1 MKTMML
7 YNLSILKRNALVY
20 GLSCLFVV
28 VVMLMVAHN
37 GADLVSTVM
46 GIVMFLLVYTSL
58 LLVTTI
64 SMDRYDHGL
73 NQIFLLPL
81 SREQYV
87 FSKYIEV
94 YGSTMILFGLG
105 ASTLL
110 FSGNTNM
117 DYMLMLIP
125 VTCLS
130 LVLTSIQIPIYF
142 KVDLSKARF
151 VTMAVY
157 AILFLVLYFGF
168 SYVSTL
174 EIDFDIIRSMVL
186 TNTGLVLI
194 VVLAITALIN
204 MVSIV
209 ISIKFVEGIS
219 D

>member
-1 MKTMML
+1 
-7 YNLSILKRNALVY
+7 
-20 GLSCLFVV
+20 
-28 VVMLMVAHN
+28 
-37 GADLVSTVM
+37 
-46 GIVMFLLVYTSL
+46 
-58 LLVTTI
+58 
-64 SMDRYDHGL
+64 
-73 NQIFLLPL
+73 
-81 SREQYV
+81 
-87 FSKYIEV
+87 
-94 YGSTMILFGLG
+94 MILFGLG
-105 ASTLL
+105 ALILL

-204 MVSIV
+204 VVSIM
-209 ISIKFVEGIS
+209 ISIKFVEAIS

>member
-7 YNLSILKRNALVY
+7 FNLSILKRNALDY

-105 ASTLL
+105 ALTLL

-204 MVSIV
+204 MVSII